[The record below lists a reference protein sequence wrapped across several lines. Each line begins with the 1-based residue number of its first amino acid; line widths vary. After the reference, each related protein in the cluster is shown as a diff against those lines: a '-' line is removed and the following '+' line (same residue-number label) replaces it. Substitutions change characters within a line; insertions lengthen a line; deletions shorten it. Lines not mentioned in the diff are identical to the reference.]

1 MPMNKIIMQ
10 LTLVVLVASVLTMG
24 ALSSTQLAYSKGDHK
39 KVVHGGFAQAI
50 VKTDGKKYNI
60 DGRYDVAI
68 NDDNTLTITVNRD
81 ARDTNDIKLST
92 NDDLTIKFKCQ
103 EKDCDQ
109 TARHGQYK
117 SINVYIVDKNEKNI
131 DIAKK
136 NIGDKIKTIANKKC
150 SLEPLTDCKLKTTV
164 PDDIK
169 SGKYKLVINA
179 AYDEGNVYYINL
191 VKIKE

>member
-1 MPMNKIIMQ
+1 MNKIILQ
-10 LTLVVLVASVLTMG
+10 LSLVLLVASVVTMG
-24 ALSSTQLAYSKGDHK
+24 ALYSSSPQLAYSKGDSK
-39 KVVHGGFAQAI
+39 KVVHGGFAEAV

-60 DGRYDVAI
+60 DGKYDVAI
-68 NDDNTLTITVNRD
+68 NDDNTLAITVNRD
-81 ARDTNDIKLST
+81 ARDTKDIKLFT

-136 NIGDKIKTIANKKC
+136 NARDKIKTIANERC
-150 SLEPLTDCKLKTTV
+150 SEPLTDCKLKTTI

-169 SGKYKLVINA
+169 SGKYKFVINA
-179 AYDEGNVYYINL
+179 AYDEGNIYYISPA
-191 VKIKE
+191 KIKE

>member
-1 MPMNKIIMQ
+1 MPMNKIVVQ

-24 ALSSTQLAYSKGDHK
+24 ALSSPQLAYSKGDSK
-39 KVVHGGFAQAI
+39 KEVHGGFAQAI

-81 ARDTNDIKLST
+81 ARDTKDIKLFT
-92 NDDLTIKFKCQ
+92 NDDLTIKFKCR

-117 SINVYIVDKNEKNI
+117 SVNVYLVDKNENNI

-136 NIGDKIKTIANKKC
+136 NARDKIKTIANERC
-150 SLEPLTDCKLKTTV
+150 SEPLIDCKLKATI

-169 SGKYKLVINA
+169 SGKYKFVINA
-179 AYDEGNVYYINL
+179 AWDEGNVYYISPA
-191 VKIKE
+191 KIKE